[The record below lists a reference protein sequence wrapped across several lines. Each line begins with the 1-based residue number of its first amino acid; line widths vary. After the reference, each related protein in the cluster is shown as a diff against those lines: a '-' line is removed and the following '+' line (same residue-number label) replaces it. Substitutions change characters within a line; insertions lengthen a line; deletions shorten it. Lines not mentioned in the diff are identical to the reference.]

1 MSPTRLG
8 VIGLR
13 GMGGGHVRAISKN
26 PYACLLAVA
35 DIDASL
41 AESVGGQHNAR
52 AYTDYRRM
60 LEQQPLD
67 GVIIATPHLVHAPMA
82 LDALEADM
90 HVLVEKPITMRVSE
104 ADKMVQRAKDCGLI
118 LAVGHNYRTFPCNLM
133 LKKLLDEGQVGPLY
147 RVHWQWLENRPDSY
161 YQRDRWRCTWRQAGG
176 GVLMNQTSHDLDLL
190 CWLVGK
196 PVEVSA
202 MIGNYA
208 HTHEVEDT
216 VVATIRFETGAYAT
230 LQLSTCGSILNSRH
244 LWGEQGE
251 ILFRDTRN
259 ANVHIPEHFQI
270 GRYKTSFR
278 ETIRMDQNIVGQPD
292 ISWEDID
299 CSGLEHPSLLD
310 SFINE
315 VRGEGR
321 PVTDGGS
328 ALQTLELIN
337 AIILSGVRK
346 KVVSLP
352 IDRDEYD
359 VVFEDLCTGRIG
371 ICP

>member
-1 MSPTRLG
+1 MSPIRLG

-13 GMGGGHVRAISKN
+13 GMGGGHVRAVSKH
-26 PYACLLAVA
+26 PDARLLAVA
-35 DIDASL
+35 EIDASL
-41 AESVGGQHNAR
+41 AETVAGRHDAR
-52 AYTDYRRM
+52 AYTDYHRM
-60 LEQQPLD
+60 LEEQPLD
-67 GVIIATPHLVHAPMA
+67 GVIIATPHVLHAPMTLNA
-82 LDALEADM
+82 LDAGM
-90 HVLVEKPITMRVSE
+90 HVLTEKPIAMRVSE
-104 ADKMVQRAKDCGLI
+104 GDRMVHRAEERGLI
-118 LAVGHNYRTFPCNLM
+118 LAVGHNYRTFPGNLM
-133 LKKLLDEGQVGPLY
+133 LKRLIDEGQVGPLY

-216 VVATIRFETGAYAT
+216 VVATIRFQTGAYAT
-230 LQLSTCGSILNSRH
+230 LQLSTCGSSLNSRH

-251 ILFRDTRN
+251 IVFRDTRN

-270 GRYKTSFR
+270 GRYRTSFH
-278 ETIRMDQNIVGQPD
+278 ETIRTDPNIAGQPD

-310 SFINE
+310 SFINA
-315 VRGEGR
+315 VRGKGR
-321 PVTDGGS
+321 PVTDGVS

-346 KVVSLP
+346 RVVTLP
-352 IDRDEYD
+352 IDRDDYD
-359 VVFEDLCTGRIG
+359 AVFEDLCRGNYALK
-371 ICP
+371 